1 VLAAGWVADGVLT
14 AGFGLQCG
22 GLNLQPLP
30 CFHAGLVDGWRAVGR
45 MPSEAM
51 FRAAFMA
58 TSRLGLPA
66 DEAAAAML
74 QLLRESFEVGAR
86 CRPLRRAASSS
97 VLLRS
102 LQAAAAANLCKLAA
116 VWGWYQLSPGACNR
130 K

>member
-1 VLAAGWVADGVLT
+1 MLT

-30 CFHAGLVDGWRAVGR
+30 CFAAGLVDGWRAVGR
-45 MPSEAM
+45 TPSEAM

-58 TSRLGLPA
+58 TSRLGLPP

-86 CRPLRRAASSS
+86 CRPLRRAVSFS
-97 VLLRS
+97 VLLLRS
-102 LQAAAAANLCKLAA
+102 LQAAAAANWCKLAA
-116 VWGWYQLSPGACNR
+116 VWGQ
-130 K
+130 